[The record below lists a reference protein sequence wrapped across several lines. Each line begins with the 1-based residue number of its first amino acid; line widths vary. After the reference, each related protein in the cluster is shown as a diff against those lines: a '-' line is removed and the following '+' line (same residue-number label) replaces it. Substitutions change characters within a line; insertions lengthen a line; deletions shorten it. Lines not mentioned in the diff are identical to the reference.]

1 VMAIGDLDARLV
13 LYVDVELACIM
24 SSEPG
29 AMRRLVAHALGAL
42 AERDATAERLRETA
56 RVYLECG
63 ANARE
68 AAERLNMHKNTVHY
82 RLARIEELLG
92 HPVVERRLEFEVS
105 LMLAHTLGNRVLR

>member
-1 VMAIGDLDARLV
+1 
-13 LYVDVELACIM
+13 M

-42 AERDATAERLRETA
+42 AGRDATAARLRETA

-82 RLARIEELLG
+82 RLARIEELRG
-92 HPVVERRLEFEVS
+92 RPITEGRLELEVA
-105 LMLAHTLGNRVLR
+105 LMLTHTLGTRVLG